1 MAFVVLQKNCLI
13 FQKFMSFPYCNGIT
27 FFRAMYFLLITTCFL
42 LGCGEEGHT
51 PDFQKFTVS
60 GFIDQDPNF
69 SILSEA
75 LQLTGI
81 GDTLEGGED
90 FTLMAPSNRAF
101 TKIGIQSVNDK
112 SAEEW
117 ERLLR
122 YHIVKGAHTPDSLL
136 NEIRL
141 TMLDDYYW
149 FVTENDGQLLVNGE
163 VKVLLQDL
171 TVANGKIYG
180 IDAVLD
186 PLELNLLNVA
196 ANKGYSIFVSAL
208 EKAALEEELSG
219 SGPFTLFVPND
230 VAFETFFEDIGLSQE
245 EWLATENLKAFLQYF
260 IIEGEWS
267 SEELEPGMLRTQ
279 SGDTAFVSKG
289 QENAIWINGQAKLTQ
304 PDIQGG
310 NGLIHEVDMVFT
322 SPQKSLATLISEIES
337 NKDYSEFEAALIYAG
352 LLGSLEGDASGPF
365 TVFAPS
371 NEALATWYDEMEV
384 DGYYEVEGSILREV
398 LQYHIALGR
407 VFTQDF
413 SDGQSLETLLEG
425 NEVML
430 SIDGTMV
437 NGVMVD
443 ADYRNQHATNGVLHG
458 ISGVLIP

>member
-1 MAFVVLQKNCLI
+1 
-13 FQKFMSFPYCNGIT
+13 
-27 FFRAMYFLLITTCFL
+27 
-42 LGCGEEGHT
+42 
-51 PDFQKFTVS
+51 
-60 GFIDQDPNF
+60 
-69 SILSEA
+69 
-75 LQLTGI
+75 
-81 GDTLEGGED
+81 
-90 FTLMAPSNRAF
+90 
-101 TKIGIQSVNDK
+101 
-112 SAEEW
+112 
-117 ERLLR
+117 
-122 YHIVKGAHTPDSLL
+122 
-136 NEIRL
+136 
-141 TMLDDYYW
+141 
-149 FVTENDGQLLVNGE
+149 LVNGE